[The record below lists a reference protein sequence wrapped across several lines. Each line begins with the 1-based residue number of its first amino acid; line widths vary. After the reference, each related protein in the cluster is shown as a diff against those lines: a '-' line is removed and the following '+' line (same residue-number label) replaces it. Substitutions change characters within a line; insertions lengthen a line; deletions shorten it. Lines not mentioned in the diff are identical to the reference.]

1 MTCKRRA
8 LGAAIFV
15 LALGSGDESV
25 PAAEGD
31 ASAAGARHD
40 SVREEP
46 GESSPPG
53 QVDLVVRHTL
63 ERGRLIVR
71 LAGSAFLSV
80 PFASN
85 GSSPALFERPLS
97 VPSGRHPVEVS
108 ILDRRGKVVAQKRTE
123 GTVTAGR
130 PVVLHVDEHS
140 GFGDGLTLTWRTP

>member
-1 MTCKRRA
+1 M
-8 LGAAIFV
+8 
-15 LALGSGDESV
+15 

-31 ASAAGARHD
+31 ASTVGARHD
-40 SVREEP
+40 SVREDP

-53 QVDLVVRHTL
+53 QLGLVVRHTL

-80 PFASN
+80 PFATS
-85 GSSPALFERPLS
+85 GSTPALFERPLS

-108 ILDRRGKVVAQKRTE
+108 ILDRRGKVIAQKRTE